1 MSKKFENK
9 SVVITGAA
17 SGIGR
22 ATALA
27 FASEGGKVMVSDI
40 NETGGQETVA
50 MIKNQGGEA
59 AFFKANV
66 ANKDEVSALMA
77 ATVKTFGSLDVG
89 VNNAGVGGPWS
100 KLSHLSFEDF
110 DQIMAVN
117 LYGVYYCM
125 KEQLNIMLEQGG
137 GAIVNIS
144 SIAGLK
150 GFANSGAYSASKHGV
165 LGLTKSAALE
175 FARKNIRVNA
185 VCPVFTRSAMFD
197 QLFELD
203 PTFKDKL
210 LKTIPMRRY
219 GQPEDIA
226 EAIIWLCSDQSSF
239 ITGLCL
245 PADGGMTAG

>member
-1 MSKKFENK
+1 MAKKFENK
-9 SVVITGAA
+9 SIVITGAA

-27 FASEGGKVMVSDI
+27 FAKEGGKIMVSDV
-40 NETGGQETVA
+40 NEAGGKETVG
-50 MIKNQGGEA
+50 MIQKQGGEA
-59 AFFKANV
+59 AFFKA
-66 ANKDEVSALMA
+66 DVSDQQAVISLMK
-77 ATVKTFGSLDVG
+77 ATVDTFGSLDVG
-89 VNNAGVGGPWS
+89 VNNAGIGGPWAKINHIS
-100 KLSHLSFEDF
+100 EEDF
-110 DQIMAVN
+110 SQIMAVN
-117 LYGVYYCM
+117 LFGVYYCM
-125 KEQLNIMLEQGG
+125 KEQLNIMAAQGK

-175 FARKNIRVNA
+175 NARKNIRVNA

-197 QLFELD
+197 KLFEID
-203 PTFKDKL
+203 PSFEEKL
-210 LKTIPMRRY
+210 LRTIPMRRY

-226 EAIIWLCSDQSSF
+226 EAITWLCSDHTTF